1 MTSMASEPEPE
12 AIVREVRIAASP
24 EVVFGYFTDAE
35 KLVVWKA
42 ASAELDARPGGV
54 FRMDVTGRGD
64 VARGEYLAIDPPRRV
79 VFTWAWEDPGTAM
92 PSARSVVEVTLSPDR
107 DGTLLRLV
115 HRGVPRET
123 RRRSAAGWAHYL
135 ARLALAAAGHDP
147 GPDPWA
153 TGEPGGPMFQIATE
167 VEGSQ

>member
-1 MTSMASEPEPE
+1 MASMASEPEE
-12 AIVREVRIAASP
+12 IVREVRIAARP
-24 EVVFGYFTDAE
+24 DEVFPYFTDAD

-42 ASAELDARPGGV
+42 ARAELDARPGGV

-64 VARGEYLAIDPPRRV
+64 VARGQYVEIDPPRRV
-79 VFTWAWEDPGTAM
+79 VFTWEWEDRGAATP
-92 PSARSVVEVTLSPDR
+92 PVRSMVEVTLSPDG

-115 HRGVPRET
+115 HRGVPQES
-123 RRRSAAGWAHYL
+123 RRGSAAGWAHYL

-153 TGEPGGPMFQIATE
+153 TAEPGGPMFEIEE
-167 VEGSQ
+167 VQ